1 MKWFKY
7 VVWDV
12 AVTLY
17 ILVSVLVKQN
27 WMYLLLM
34 IYTIVMLI
42 ARIAAMSGAK
52 TTKLKRTQRQVP
64 EWFFHVLYAVNVT
77 ALIWGGRFVLA
88 VLWAGIWGLAFYTQ
102 KKLSRSV

>member
-27 WMYLLLM
+27 WMFLLLM

-42 ARIAAMSGAK
+42 ARIAAMGGAK
-52 TTKLKRTQRQVP
+52 TTKLRRTQNQVP
-64 EWFFHVLYAVNVT
+64 EWFFHVLYAVNVA
-77 ALIWGGRFVLA
+77 ALIWGDRIVLA

>member
-1 MKWFKY
+1 MKWLKY
-7 VVWDV
+7 VMWDV

-27 WMYLLLM
+27 RMFLLLM

-42 ARIAAMSGAK
+42 ARVAAMSGAK
-52 TTKLKRTQRQVP
+52 TTGLKRMQGQVP
-64 EWFFHVLYAVNVT
+64 EWFFHFLYAINVV
-77 ALIWGGRFVLA
+77 ALIWGGRIVLA
-88 VLWAGIWGLAFYTQ
+88 FLWAAIWGLAFYTQ